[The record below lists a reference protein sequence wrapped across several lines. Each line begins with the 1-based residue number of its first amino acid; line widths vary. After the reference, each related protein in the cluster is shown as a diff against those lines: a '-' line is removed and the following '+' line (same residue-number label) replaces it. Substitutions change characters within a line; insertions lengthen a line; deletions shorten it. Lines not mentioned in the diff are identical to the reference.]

1 MYYEAQP
8 DWSDIDWI
16 HGLHGLMSR
25 DQAWKANLRNRQR
38 APISLELDIEE
49 GWKRL
54 VASRPLGPQILVYG
68 DPLVVAG
75 RHGGGFFCFLCFLQK
90 RTGRHPAGRAR
101 VPTTQPSTPGS
112 PHELGGWLDG
122 PGGGRR
128 RRIQY
133 EVPINPLGALFNPPG
148 IRHHFY
154 ANTASQ

>member
-8 DWSDIDWI
+8 DWSVIDWI
-16 HGLHGLMSR
+16 HGLYGLMRR
-25 DQAWKANLRNRQR
+25 DQAWKANLRNIRR

-68 DPLVVAG
+68 DPLVAAG
-75 RHGGGFFCFLCFLQK
+75 RLGGGFFCFLCFLQK

-122 PGGGRR
+122 PGDGRR
-128 RRIQY
+128 RRFHGGTGIK
-133 EVPINPLGALFNPPG
+133 PPDRYFIPAG
-148 IRHHFY
+148 
-154 ANTASQ
+154 S